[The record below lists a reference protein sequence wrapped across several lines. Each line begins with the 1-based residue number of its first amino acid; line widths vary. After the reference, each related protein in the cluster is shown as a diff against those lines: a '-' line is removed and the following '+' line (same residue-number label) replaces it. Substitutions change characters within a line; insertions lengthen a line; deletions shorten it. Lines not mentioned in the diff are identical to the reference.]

1 MSPSASV
8 AAAAKLIAVPV
19 VTSPVGVRVAE
30 LITGLVLGAVTQP
43 GIAGAFGPSTCH
55 QSNTALTVVVAALE
69 SAKKPIL
76 AFAGSA
82 VEA

>member
-1 MSPSASV
+1 M
-8 AAAAKLIAVPV
+8 
-19 VTSPVGVRVAE
+19 
-30 LITGLVLGAVTQP
+30 
-43 GIAGAFGPSTCH
+43 PSTCH

-82 VEA
+82 VEAWPACVQVVPSAEYWPIRFVPL